1 MSYLVEQAGG
11 KATDGHQR
19 ILDIKPEQV
28 LISLQLHHFI
38 LDWNFINLD
47 SKKKCVKI
55 EPWHCQSQNIMSA
68 RIGNCDLN
76 HIFPNGSQP
85 H

>member
-1 MSYLVEQAGG
+1 VEQAGG

-47 SKKKCVKI
+47 SKK
-55 EPWHCQSQNIMSA
+55 
-68 RIGNCDLN
+68 NCGDRTMALPITKY
-76 HIFPNGSQP
+76 HEC
-85 H
+85 